1 MNLPGSW
8 RCRSTKE
15 GGWPVSYPPSFV
27 RVLPHAVISS
37 SALQEVL
44 RRAGTAGTPHVS
56 APCKN
61 RAFRNFCTSGQ
72 TSPVPHLAEHPART
86 QQLLP
91 AFEPH
96 EFRRTCSPGVLL
108 GSRAYAILLHMC
120 TTQSPSALLELPAIQ
135 LLLYR
140 YLPCFIFLI
149 IKNPPS
155 GNGGL

>member
-1 MNLPGSW
+1 M
-8 RCRSTKE
+8 
-15 GGWPVSYPPSFV
+15 SYPPSFV

-120 TTQSPSALLELPAIQ
+120 TTQSPSALLELPGNSTSSLPLPPLFYFFDYKKPAIGKRRA
-135 LLLYR
+135 LTILHCYVPRSAVPLS
-140 YLPCFIFLI
+140 L
-149 IKNPPS
+149 
-155 GNGGL
+155 